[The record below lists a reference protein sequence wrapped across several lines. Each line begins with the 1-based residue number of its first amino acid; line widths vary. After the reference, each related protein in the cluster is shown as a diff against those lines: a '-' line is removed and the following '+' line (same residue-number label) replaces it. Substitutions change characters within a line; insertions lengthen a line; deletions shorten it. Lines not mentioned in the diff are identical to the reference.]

1 MLNSYV
7 NGVSAILSS
16 SVPVISG
23 LLSPSYFQYFMDK
36 LAASF
41 APRFHANIFRCKRI
55 SETGAQQMLLDT
67 HAVKTLL
74 LEVPSLGGQT
84 STPASY
90 TKYVTR
96 EMSKAEH
103 LLKVLLSPMEAIAD
117 TYRALLPEGSAADF
131 QRILD
136 LKGLKRT
143 EQQPLLD
150 RFNNRS
156 SEGLPAPI
164 AVQPSGQ
171 LVLAPLSTQPQSPVA
186 FGQPSRE
193 AMMAR
198 AAALGRGAMAQSA
211 AAAAAASSTG
221 LKRLFALA
229 EQAKEGAAK
238 KEGTFRKL
246 FNT

>member
-1 MLNSYV
+1 LFQFRRNLQTSICFHNSV
-7 NGVSAILSS
+7 TNG
-16 SVPVISG
+16 
-23 LLSPSYFQYFMDK
+23 
-36 LAASF
+36 
-41 APRFHANIFRCKRI
+41 RI
-55 SETGAQQMLLDT
+55 
-67 HAVKTLL
+67 LL
-74 LEVPSLGGQT
+74 LPQ
-84 STPASY
+84 
-90 TKYVTR
+90 
-96 EMSKAEH
+96 
-103 LLKVLLSPMEAIAD
+103 
-117 TYRALLPEGSAADF
+117 
-131 QRILD
+131 
-136 LKGLKRT
+136 GLKRT